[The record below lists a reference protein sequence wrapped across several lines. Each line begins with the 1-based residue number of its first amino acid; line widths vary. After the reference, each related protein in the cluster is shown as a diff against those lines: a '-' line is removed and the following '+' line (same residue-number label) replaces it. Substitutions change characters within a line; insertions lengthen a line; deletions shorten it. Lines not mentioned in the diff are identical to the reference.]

1 MDIQTET
8 FKEQPK
14 LITSPVNLIWA
25 SIGLGSLLA
34 LADKVAGNVSADH
47 FMSNI
52 VLYGIICIFPYKISQ
67 GSNAARYM
75 LAVITALSIL
85 VMLGGVAQQLT
96 KVEEFAGVITTAMQV
111 FALYKLF
118 TEPANSSFKRTKSN

>member
-1 MDIQTET
+1 
-8 FKEQPK
+8 
-14 LITSPVNLIWA
+14 
-25 SIGLGSLLA
+25 
-34 LADKVAGNVSADH
+34 
-47 FMSNI
+47 
-52 VLYGIICIFPYKISQ
+52 
-67 GSNAARYM
+67 M